1 LTHCAK
7 YGSAATAAQANQYEK
22 GKEMKRHAHYS
33 TISDLSSRLGPN
45 SLEALSVGTMRD
57 DHVLRHLRRR
67 KKEHVAPL
75 AVVLTMSGNE
85 GETLKK

>member
-1 LTHCAK
+1 
-7 YGSAATAAQANQYEK
+7 
-22 GKEMKRHAHYS
+22 MKRHAHYS

-67 KKEHVAPL
+67 KKEHVAPPL

-85 GETLKK
+85 GETLKNNCSFCEDDGDGGVSMAIAE